1 MGTADGT
8 WRYRDRF
15 GGSYGRTFFRRY
27 PPGVCSS
34 IGLGTYL
41 GAATDERDEA
51 YVEAIVEGLEHGVNV
66 VDTAINYRNQRSER
80 AVGEAI
86 ERADIDRESIV
97 VSTKGGFLPF
107 DRERPADPSQYIR
120 ETFIDSG
127 RVDPAGLV
135 RGSHCIEP
143 AFIDDQLD
151 ASLANLGVE
160 TIDCYYVHNPETQ
173 LLERDPAAVY
183 DTLESTFE
191 RLERRRA
198 TGDIRQYGLATW
210 HAFRT
215 PSSDDRHLSLARLL
229 DLAASA
235 ADRVGTVEHGL
246 TTIQLPFN
254 VHMAD
259 AFTQKCQTVTAADGT
274 TRSVSALE
282 FAHEHGLFVFTSASI
297 GQGELSEGLPA
308 DIAET
313 VAGDTATQ
321 RAINFARSAPGV
333 TCSLIGTGSRLHL
346 AENAAA
352 GTFDPLGAS
361 AFDAVFE

>member
-8 WRYRDRF
+8 WGYRDRF

-41 GAATDERDEA
+41 GPATDERDTA
-51 YVEAIVEGLEHGVNV
+51 YVDAIVDGFEHGINV

-86 ERADIDRESIV
+86 ERAAIDREAIV

-107 DRERPADPSQYIR
+107 DGERPADPSQYVR
-120 ETFIDSG
+120 ETFIDTG
-127 RVDPAGLV
+127 RVNPTGLV
-135 RGSHCIEP
+135 RGSHCIDP
-143 AFIDDQLD
+143 DFIDDQLD

-173 LLERDPAAVY
+173 LLERDAEVVY

-191 RLERRRA
+191 QLERRRA
-198 TGDIRQYGLATW
+198 AGDIRQYGLATW

-215 PSSDDRHLSLARLL
+215 PPSDDRYLSMQRLL
-229 DLAASA
+229 DRAAAA
-235 ADRVGTVEHGL
+235 ADRVGADDHAL

-259 AFTQKCQTVTAADGT
+259 AFTQKCQTVTDEDGT

-297 GQGELSEGLPA
+297 GQGELSTGIPA
-308 DIAET
+308 DVAAT
-313 VAGDTATQ
+313 VSGDTPTQ

-333 TCSLIGTGSRLHL
+333 TCSLVGTGSRAHL